1 MTSALFMGRN
11 VHDWTGAPHT
21 LYLAIGLT
29 KPLFSVPSKQ
39 LLARA
44 LQRLC
49 GAEVKGKFGVLLK
62 FNTEQNV

>member
-1 MTSALFMGRN
+1 MGRN
-11 VHDWTGAPHT
+11 VHDWTGEPQT

-39 LLARA
+39 LLACA
-44 LQRLC
+44 LPRLC
-49 GAEVKGKFGVLLK
+49 GAEVEGKCGVLLK